1 MEKTKLYNKEGKE
14 NGFIE
19 LPAFFATPYNG
30 DLIAQVMN
38 VLSNQNRKLSAHAK
52 GRGEVSGGGKKPWKQ
67 KGTGR
72 ARHGSTRSPLWVGG
86 GVTFGPDKKRNY
98 DLKINKKMKAKAL
111 KSVLSQKLKDKE
123 IIFVDTLDT
132 ENLKTKVIAT
142 SVDALLTAENLRK
155 TLRPSTLVALSKTEK
170 NIIRAGRNIKN
181 AYFDIA
187 SNLSLLPVLNHKV
200 IILTKAGLEDLK
212 TVLKD

>member
-14 NGFIE
+14 NGYID

-38 VLSNQNRKLSAHAK
+38 VLSNQSRKLSAHAK

-72 ARHGSTRSPLWVGG
+72 ARHGSTRSPIWVGG
-86 GVTFGPDKKRNY
+86 GVAFGPDKKRNY
-98 DLKINKKMKAKAL
+98 DVKINKKMKTKAL
-111 KSVLSQKLKDKE
+111 KSVLSQKLKDGE
-123 IIFVDTLDT
+123 IIFVDSLEI
-132 ENLKTKVIAT
+132 ENLKTKLIAQ
-142 SVDALLTAENLRK
+142 SVDALLSAQNLRK
-155 TLRPSTLVALSKTEK
+155 TSRPSTLIALAKSEK
-170 NIIRAGRNIKN
+170 SIIRAGRNIKN
-181 AYFDIA
+181 TYFDIA
-187 SNLSLLPVLNHKV
+187 SNLSLIPVLNHKV
-200 IILTKAGLEDLK
+200 VILTQAGLEDLK

>member
-123 IIFVDTLDT
+123 IIFVDTLDA

-142 SVDALLTAENLRK
+142 SVDALLAAENLRK

>member
-38 VLSNQNRKLSAHAK
+38 VLSNQSRKLSAHAK

-72 ARHGSTRSPLWVGG
+72 ARHGSTRSPIWVGG
-86 GVTFGPDKKRNY
+86 GVAFGPDKKRNY
-98 DLKINKKMKAKAL
+98 DLKINKKMRIKAL
-111 KSVLSQKLKDKE
+111 KSALSQKLKDGE
-123 IIFVDTLDT
+123 IIFVDSLVMDVF
-132 ENLKTKVIAT
+132 KTKFVAQ
-142 SVDALLTAENLRK
+142 SVDALLSAEHLRK
-155 TLRPSTLVALSKTEK
+155 TLRPSTLVALAKPEK
-170 NIIRAGRNIKN
+170 GVIQAGRNIKN

-187 SNLSLLPVLNHKV
+187 SNLSLMPVLNHRF
-200 IILTKAGLEDLK
+200 IIMTKAGLEDLK

>member
-38 VLSNQNRKLSAHAK
+38 VISNQSRKLSAHAK

-72 ARHGSTRSPLWVGG
+72 ARHGSTRSPIWVGG
-86 GVTFGPDKKRNY
+86 GVAFGPDKKRNY
-98 DLKINKKMKAKAL
+98 DLKINKKMRIKAL
-111 KSVLSQKLKDKE
+111 KSALSQKLKDGE
-123 IIFVDTLDT
+123 IIFVDSLVMDVF
-132 ENLKTKVIAT
+132 KTKFVAQ
-142 SVDALLTAENLRK
+142 SVDALLSAEHLRK
-155 TLRPSTLVALSKTEK
+155 TLRPSTLVALAKPEK
-170 NIIRAGRNIKN
+170 GVIQAGRNIKN

-187 SNLSLLPVLNHKV
+187 SNLSLMPVLNHRV
-200 IILTKAGLEDLK
+200 IIMTKAGLEDLK

>member
-38 VLSNQNRKLSAHAK
+38 VISNQSRKLSAHAK

-72 ARHGSTRSPLWVGG
+72 ARHGSTRSPIWVGG
-86 GVTFGPDKKRNY
+86 GVAFGPDKKRNY
-98 DLKINKKMKAKAL
+98 DLKINKKMRIKAL
-111 KSVLSQKLKDKE
+111 KSALSQKLKDGE
-123 IIFVDTLDT
+123 IIFVDSLVMDVF
-132 ENLKTKVIAT
+132 KTKFVAQ
-142 SVDALLTAENLRK
+142 SVDALLSAEHLRK
-155 TLRPSTLVALSKTEK
+155 TLRPSTLVALAKPEK
-170 NIIRAGRNIKN
+170 GVIQAGRNIKN

-187 SNLSLLPVLNHKV
+187 SNLSLMPVLNHRF
-200 IILTKAGLEDLK
+200 IIMTKAGLEDLK

>member
-123 IIFVDTLDT
+123 IIFVDTLDA

>member
-38 VLSNQNRKLSAHAK
+38 VISNQSRKLSAHAK
-52 GRGEVSGGGKKPWKQ
+52 GRGEVSGGGRKPWKQ

-72 ARHGSTRSPLWVGG
+72 ARHGSTRSPIWVGG
-86 GVTFGPDKKRNY
+86 GVAFGPDKKRNY
-98 DLKINKKMKAKAL
+98 DLKINKKMRIKAL
-111 KSVLSQKLKDKE
+111 KSALSQKLKDGE
-123 IIFVDTLDT
+123 IIFVDSLVMDVF
-132 ENLKTKVIAT
+132 KTKFVAQ
-142 SVDALLTAENLRK
+142 SVDALLSAEHSRK
-155 TLRPSTLVALSKTEK
+155 TIRPSTLVALAKPEK
-170 NIIRAGRNIKN
+170 GVIQAGRNIKN

-187 SNLSLLPVLNHKV
+187 SNLSLMPVLNHRF
-200 IILTKAGLEDLK
+200 IIMTKAGLEDLK

>member
-38 VLSNQNRKLSAHAK
+38 VLSNQGRKLSAHAK

-67 KGTGR
+67 KGTAR
-72 ARHGSTRSPLWVGG
+72 ARHGSTRSPIWVGG

-98 DLKINKKMKAKAL
+98 DLKINKKMKVKAL
-111 KSVLSQKLKDKE
+111 KSALSQKLKDKE
-123 IIFVDTLDT
+123 IIFVDALET
-132 ENLKTKVIAT
+132 ENLKTKFIAT
-142 SVDALLTAENLRK
+142 SVDALLSAENLRK
-155 TLRPSTLVALSKTEK
+155 TLRPSTLIALSKTEK
-170 NIIRAGRNIKN
+170 GVIRAGRNIKN

>member
-38 VLSNQNRKLSAHAK
+38 VLSNQGRKLSAHAK

-72 ARHGSTRSPLWVGG
+72 ARHGSTRSPIWVGG

-98 DLKINKKMKAKAL
+98 DLKINKKMKVKAL
-111 KSVLSQKLKDKE
+111 KSALSQKLKDKE
-123 IIFVDTLDT
+123 IIFVDALET

-142 SVDALLTAENLRK
+142 SVDALLSAENLRK
-155 TLRPSTLVALSKTEK
+155 TLRPSTLIALSKTEK
-170 NIIRAGRNIKN
+170 GVIRAGRNIKN